1 MSKQAPIARSTVFFR
16 KSLETM
22 KRQQRFE
29 FLNRKL
35 RAIVRY
41 AAKHTVA
48 MKAEMESVGLTPKA
62 IQTIHDLE
70 KLPVTKKGDLVD
82 LQKKNPPFGGWE
94 GVPIH
99 HLRRIYVSP
108 GPIYEPGES
117 EYDEIAWAQAMVA
130 AGFRPGDIAIN
141 TFSYHMVPFA
151 LHMIDNTL
159 HKIGC
164 ITVPTGVGN
173 TDQQVAV
180 LKNLKVDAFCGTPS
194 FLLSIAEKAEE
205 MGLDPKRDFALRVGF
220 VAAEMLPES
229 LRSTLEEKFGMT
241 IRQSYGTADIGCLGY
256 ECAERN
262 GMHLPD
268 DKIVE
273 IVDPETGKQLRPGE
287 TGEIVATTFNKA
299 YPLIRFG
306 TGDLSLL
313 TEGPCPCGRTSP
325 RLVKILGRIDQV
337 TKVRGLFIHPRQ
349 VDEVAS
355 RYPVIDRVQ
364 VVVTRE
370 ENKDVMTFRIELEEN
385 VSRIEPLKEAM
396 ERSIRDVMKLRG
408 KVQFLPRGTIPEG
421 SKTIEDQ
428 RTWE

>member
-1 MSKQAPIARSTVFFR
+1 MSKQAPIARRTVFFR

-22 KRQQRFE
+22 TRQQRLE

-35 RAIVRY
+35 RAIVQY
-41 AAKHTVA
+41 ASKHSVA
-48 MKAEMESVGLTPKA
+48 MKTKMESVGLKPRE
-62 IQTIHDLE
+62 IQTIQDLE
-70 KLPVTKKGDLVD
+70 KLPITKKSDLVD

-99 HLRRIYVSP
+99 QLRRIYVSP
-108 GPIYEPGES
+108 GPIYEPGEPQ
-117 EYDEIAWAQAMVA
+117 YDEIGWAQAMVA
-130 AGFRPGDIAIN
+130 AGLRPGDIAIN

-151 LHMIDNTL
+151 LHMVDNTL

-173 TDQQVAV
+173 TEQQVYV
-180 LKNLKVDAFCGTPS
+180 LKNLKANAFCGTPS

-205 MGLDPKRDFALRVGF
+205 MGLDLKRDFTLRVGF

-229 LRSTLEEKFGMT
+229 LRSALEEKFGMT

-287 TGEIVATTFNKA
+287 IGEIVATTFNRV

-313 TEGPCPCGRTSP
+313 TEDPCPCGRTSP
-325 RLVKILGRIDQV
+325 RLVRILGRIDQV

-349 VDEVAS
+349 VDEIAS
-355 RYPVIDRVQ
+355 RHPVMDRVQ
-364 VVVTRE
+364 VVVTRK
-370 ENKDVMTFRIELEEN
+370 ENKDVMTFRIELKEE
-385 VSRIEPLKEAM
+385 VSQIDKLKEAM

-408 KVQFLPRGTIPEG
+408 DVQFLPKGTIPEG
-421 SKTIEDQ
+421 AKTIEDQ